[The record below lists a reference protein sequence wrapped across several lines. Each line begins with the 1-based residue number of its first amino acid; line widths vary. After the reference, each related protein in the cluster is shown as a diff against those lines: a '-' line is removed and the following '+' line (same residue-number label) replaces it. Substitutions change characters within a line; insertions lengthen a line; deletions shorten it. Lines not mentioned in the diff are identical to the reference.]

1 MIHYVLLA
9 ALTWLA
15 WKLVRA
21 LMPSRSQIDK
31 LPGPP
36 STSWLTGHLP
46 QIYDNQGWAFH
57 GEIAKYGPVFKL
69 QNTLGRPMLCVYDPV
84 AMHSI
89 AVKDAHIFEEMQ
101 WFLDLTYDTFGPGLL
116 STVGDTHRK
125 QRKLINPVFS
135 SKNLQRLTPVFYEV
149 VGRLTQGIGALVK
162 TGTAEVD
169 MADFFGRTA
178 LELVGQAAVGHSF
191 DPLTEIKHNP
201 YSDALKAY
209 LPTLYTLSSYFQL
222 YAFLRPLIPPPLRRP
237 LANLLPSRRM
247 KAVLHILD
255 TMHES
260 AVEIYNE
267 KKREAAANGLRNDD
281 ASDRAKDLM
290 TVLLQANAGASEED
304 TLPEEELISQLSTFL
319 FAATDTTS
327 SALAL
332 TLHRLAGRTDVQ
344 EKLREEVQAAKRR
357 HGGGAIP
364 YDELVALPYLDAVC
378 RETLRVHVVAPLRF
392 REARAD
398 AVLPLSKPVR
408 GTDGELL
415 HSIFVPKGT
424 RIFVL
429 IQASN
434 VSPELWGADA
444 HEWRP
449 ERWLEPLPD
458 ALAGAKIPGVYSNL
472 MTFWG
477 GGRACIGFK
486 FSQLE
491 MKVVLAELLAA
502 FSFEE
507 AGKPIAWNIGE
518 AIYPTIGQCSTR
530 PEFPMKVTALKP
542 ASFTETTG

>member
-1 MIHYVLLA
+1 MIRYVLLPV
-9 ALTWLA
+9 LTWVA
-15 WKLVRA
+15 WKLLRILLPA
-21 LMPSRSQIDK
+21 RSQIDK

-36 STSWLTGHLP
+36 RTSWLRGHLP
-46 QIYDNQGWAFH
+46 QIYDVQGWAFH
-57 GEIAKYGPVFKL
+57 RELTKYGPVFKL

-101 WFLDLTYDTFGPGLL
+101 WFLDLTYDTFGPGVL
-116 STVGDTHRK
+116 STVGETHRR
-125 QRKLINPVFS
+125 QRKLLNPVFS

-149 VGRLTQGIGALVK
+149 VGRLTQGIGALVNK
-162 TGTAEVD
+162 GTAEVD

-191 DPLTEIKHNP
+191 DPLTEIKQNP

-222 YAFLRPLIPPPLRRP
+222 YAFLRQFIPAPLRRP
-237 LANLLPSRRM
+237 LADLLPSRRM
-247 KAVLHILD
+247 KAVLNILD
-255 TMHES
+255 TMHKS

-267 KKREAAANGLRNDD
+267 KKREAEANGLHNAD
-281 ASDRAKDLM
+281 AGDRAKDLM
-290 TVLLQANAGASEED
+290 TVLLQANTGASEED
-304 TLPEEELISQLSTFL
+304 ALPEEELISQLSTFL

-332 TLHRLAGRTDVQ
+332 TLHRLSQRPDAQ
-344 EKLREEVQAAKRR
+344 EKLRAEVQEAKRR
-357 HGGGAIP
+357 HDGGSIP
-364 YDELVALPYLDAVC
+364 HDELVSLPYLDAVC

-392 REARAD
+392 REARTD

-408 GTDGELL
+408 ANDGELL

-434 VSPELWGADA
+434 VNPELWGPDA

-491 MKVVLAELLAA
+491 MKVVLVELLAA
-502 FSFEE
+502 FKFEE
-507 AGKPIAWNIGE
+507 TGKPISWNIGE
-518 AIYPTIGQCSTR
+518 AIYPTIGAGSTR
-530 PEFPMKVTALKP
+530 PEFPMKVTALKA
-542 ASFTETTG
+542 ASTTN